1 MQFRRC
7 LALPCCLAPLLIA
20 ACSSDTESTPSAQTP
35 DAGTDASEAS
45 TEEGSAPEGGDAP
58 PEATATEGGNDAP
71 DGNDAASTETDCDR
85 LAKLETALSSAASDA
100 ERLSLVDSFQQTVF
114 ASDGFPIH
122 CGAKVTFLFRAPAEF
137 GTPHVAGDFNG
148 FDATAAPMT
157 KLAGDAW
164 RATLDVPIGAQ
175 RFKYKLTDGTNWTA
189 DPLARRFGYDEY
201 GEYSLVTGGA
211 TQGHLERL
219 PELGGAGLEARPL
232 TLYLPPGYDSST
244 GSFPVLYAHDGQ
256 NLFDPDAMWG
266 SWKLDTSIETELNAG
281 NIEPMIV
288 VGIHNTSA
296 RMDEYTPVDDL
307 YNGQTVGGKAD
318 AYYELIKNTIM
329 PDIAKRYRVKTDAAN
344 TWTMGSSLG
353 GLVSL
358 YFGVKHPETFGRVAG
373 LSSTLG
379 WGSMDPSKHNPTL
392 MQLLPTLSKPAVVF
406 YLDSGGG
413 PGSAGC
419 ADSDNDG
426 VNDDDLEADDNYCET
441 IQMRDV
447 FEAQGYEYDKNLFH
461 WWEQDA
467 EHNEAAWAARVFRP
481 LRALAGTTP

>member
-1 MQFRRC
+1 M
-7 LALPCCLAPLLIA
+7 
-20 ACSSDTESTPSAQTP
+20 T
-35 DAGTDASEAS
+35 
-45 TEEGSAPEGGDAP
+45 EGGDAQS
-58 PEATATEGGNDAP
+58 EAALSEGGQEAG
-71 DGNDAASTETDCDR
+71 DGSPSPETDCDR
-85 LAKLETALSSAASDA
+85 LAKLDSELSSAAGDA
-100 ERLSLVDSFQQTVF
+100 ARLSLIDAFQKAVF
-114 ASDGFPIH
+114 ASEGFPIH

-137 GTPHVAGDFNG
+137 GTPHVAGDFND
-148 FDATAAPMT
+148 FDPTAAPMT
-157 KLAGDAW
+157 NLAGDAW
-164 RATLDVPIGAQ
+164 RATFDVPIGAQ

-189 DPLARRFGYDEY
+189 DPLARRFGYDEF

-219 PELGGAGLEARPL
+219 PDMAGAGLEARPL

-256 NLFDPDAMWG
+256 NLFDPDSMWG
-266 SWKLDTSIETELNAG
+266 SWKLDTAIETELADG
-281 NIEPMIV
+281 KIQPLIV

-318 AYYELIKNTIM
+318 AYYQLITSTIM
-329 PDIAKRYRVKTDAAN
+329 PDIAKRYRVKTDPAN

-358 YFGVKHPETFGRVAG
+358 YFGMKHPEVFGRVAG

-379 WGSMDPSKHNPTL
+379 WGSMDPSKHNTTL
-392 MQLLPTLSKPAVVF
+392 MELLPTLSKPDVVF

-413 PGSAGC
+413 PGTGC

-426 VNDDDLEADDNYCET
+426 VFDDDLEADDNYCET
-441 IQMRDV
+441 EQMRDV
-447 FEAQGYEYDKNLFH
+447 FVAEGYEFDKNLFH
-461 WWEQDA
+461 WWEPQA

-481 LRALAGTTP
+481 LRALAAP